1 MGVGDTVTLR
11 DGDMRAL
18 TVTVAGVFDNYVS
31 NYAIVTPETCQSQW
45 GSVPGSKTAF
55 VSVNDTTDDAIH
67 AASAQMLDLANVS
80 AVTVNID
87 IRDRVA
93 TMMSVLDYIVWM
105 VTVCAGA
112 LAFIVLYNLTNININ
127 EAHPRDR
134 DDQSARLLSERDGVV
149 CVPRE

>member
-1 MGVGDTVTLR
+1 M
-11 DGDMRAL
+11 
-18 TVTVAGVFDNYVS
+18 FDNYVS
-31 NYAIVTPETCQSQW
+31 NYAIVTPETSKAV

-127 EAHPRDR
+127 ERTRDR